1 MTLKET
7 VAAID
12 AYEQRTGRR
21 WPTHLLLG
29 VLAALVSWGTLVL
42 TVMSLPERS

>member
-1 MTLKET
+1 MAFKET

-21 WPTHLLLG
+21 WPTYLLLG
-29 VLAALVSWGTLVL
+29 ALAALVSWGTLIVA
-42 TVMSLPERS
+42 VVSLPERS